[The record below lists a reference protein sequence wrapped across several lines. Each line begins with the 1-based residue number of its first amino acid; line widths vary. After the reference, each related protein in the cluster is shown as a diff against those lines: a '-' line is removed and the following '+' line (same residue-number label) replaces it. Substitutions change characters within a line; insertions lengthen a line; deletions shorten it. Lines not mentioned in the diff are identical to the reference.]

1 MIAELVHAIAEPDK
15 QTIKRAQ
22 MIRTVV
28 QMGQFLATTVILII
42 NIILLMR
49 GR

>member
-1 MIAELVHAIAEPDK
+1 MIHELVHAITEPDK

-28 QMGQFLATTVILII
+28 QMGQFFATTVILVI
-42 NIILLMR
+42 NVILLVR